1 MFQCS
6 KFPGLQ
12 KSFDVLQ
19 FWADPGSCSSS
30 AYVMISSTVTINAVN
45 GVSGGK
51 KLLLAS
57 LQQTCNEYLYLN
69 INKSKLA
76 FLLQKSSGDF
86 WVIWLMFSIFSMFSM
101 LTMFSKLIPYSSIRD
116 GRIQQFLQPCKF
128 QCTNVQMLR
137 FSYVQMI
144 KCSNVQMFKCLNI

>member
-1 MFQCS
+1 MFKCS

-19 FWADPGSCSSS
+19 FWADPGSCFPS
-30 AYVMISSTVTINAVN
+30 AYIMISSTVTINTI
-45 GVSGGK
+45 K
-51 KLLLAS
+51 KSVRRKKQFLAS
-57 LQQTCNEYLYLN
+57 LQQKCNEYLYLN
-69 INKSKLA
+69 INKSKLV

-116 GRIQQFLQPCKF
+116 GSTWSKFGAREEHGDVFL
-128 QCTNVQMLR
+128 
-137 FSYVQMI
+137 FSNLGALWFSENRAQVLD
-144 KCSNVQMFKCLNI
+144 V